1 MFITFDYIPKT
12 IPYFSIQMTFHS
24 KGNTRAF
31 DRVRTND

>member
-1 MFITFDYIPKT
+1 
-12 IPYFSIQMTFHS
+12 MTFHS